1 MDIKFE
7 VIPYGGGWE
16 DYILTVDGV
25 EAYLLSTCI
34 YDRLYINEL
43 LEPLC
48 YLSADYSRVDYT
60 VWNYVDIDMC
70 ERPFEIWYR
79 EDGSCCVKE
88 RDEEDINTENKIVH
102 VSEVPEEVNFKMDA
116 ESRIAY
122 WKIVREKTAAR
133 EFMLSIDI
141 HCDYDQEKHYHF
153 NVPYRD
159 FCLAVANGCVEAL
172 KKYGI
177 FGWSHSS
184 YGQEM
189 VNLRYVIF
197 LKAVGLGREAE
208 LMERDKTEE
217 KRGPKTSLKKELEIL
232 FA

>member
-16 DYILTVDGV
+16 DYVLTVDGV

-48 YLSADYSRVDYT
+48 YLSADYSNVDYT
-60 VWNYVDIDMC
+60 VWDYVSMDMC
-70 ERPFEIWYR
+70 ERPF
-79 EDGSCCVKE
+79 GTCCVKE
-88 RDEEDINTENKIVH
+88 MNEGYTSKDDKIVH
-102 VSEVPEEVNFKMDA
+102 VAEVPEEVNFKMDA
-116 ESRIAY
+116 EARTTY

-133 EFMLSIDI
+133 DFMLSIDI
-141 HCDYDQEKHYHF
+141 HCDYDKEKHYHF

-159 FCLAVANGCVEAL
+159 FCLAVANGCVKAL
-172 KKYGI
+172 QKHGI
-177 FGWSHSS
+177 FGWSHAS

-189 VNLRYVIF
+189 VNLRHVIF

-208 LMERDKTEE
+208 LMERDETEE

>member
-25 EAYLLSTCI
+25 KTYLFSTCVN
-34 YDRLYINEL
+34 DRLYINEL

-60 VWNYVDIDMC
+60 VWNYVETDTC
-70 ERPFEIWYR
+70 ERPFEIFFF
-79 EDGSCCVKE
+79 EDGTRCVKE
-88 RDEEDINTENKIVH
+88 INEGYTDTDGKIVH
-102 VSEVPEEVNFKMDA
+102 MAEVPEEINFKMDA
-116 ESRIAY
+116 ETGIAY
-122 WKIVREKTAAR
+122 WKIVREKTVER
-133 EFMLSIDI
+133 NFMLSIDI
-141 HCDYDQEKHYHF
+141 HCHYDEEKHYHF
-153 NVPYRD
+153 DVPYRD

-172 KKYGI
+172 QKHGI

-184 YGQEM
+184 FGQEM
-189 VNLRYVIF
+189 LNLRYVIF
-197 LKAVGLGREAE
+197 LKAVGLVREEE
-208 LMERDKTEE
+208 LTERDETEE
-217 KRGPKTSLKKELEIL
+217 KRGPKSSLKKELEIL